1 MWQPLRMSVHLVHG
15 ADDAL
20 VADKVTEIVRE
31 LVGDEDRSLVLEE
44 FAGDFVMAGA
54 TEAASTPPFF
64 TERRVVVVDRGGAL
78 SADDVAVLV
87 EYLADPPDFTDLVI
101 VWSSGRVSDALKKAV
116 TKSGGRVIDPSPPT
130 RAADRRE
137 WWSEQIRA
145 RELEIEPA
153 AQAMLVE
160 WLGEDVSRLDGL
172 VRTLKSAYG
181 SKRVSVDMLRPYLGE
196 RGDVLPWDLTDAIDG
211 GRATEALR
219 AARRMMKAGE
229 RHPLQILAQL
239 HNHYGRLARLDGEDL
254 SSKESIEVAAGVK
267 GYPAQKAF
275 NTYRSIGHDGVRR
288 AFELLSTADADLRG
302 GTGLDEDV
310 VMDVL
315 IARLARLAPA
325 VSRRR

>member
-1 MWQPLRMSVHLVHG
+1 MSVHLVHG
-15 ADDAL
+15 SDEAL

-31 LVGDEDRSLVLEE
+31 LVGDQDRSLVLEE
-44 FAGDFVMAGA
+44 FTGDVVVAGA

-64 TERRVVVVDRGGAL
+64 TERRVVVIDKGSALTADEVDVLRRYL
-78 SADDVAVLV
+78 DDPA
-87 EYLADPPDFTDLVI
+87 DFTDLVI
-101 VWSSGRVSDALKKAV
+101 VWGSGRVPDALKKAV
-116 TKSGGRVIDPSPPT
+116 TGGGGRVVDPSPPT
-130 RAADRRE
+130 RAAERRD

-145 RELEIEPA
+145 RELDIEPA
-153 AQAMLVE
+153 AQALLVE

-172 VRTLKSAYG
+172 VRTLKAAYG
-181 SKRVSVDMLRPYLGE
+181 TKRVSTEMLAPYLGE
-196 RGDVLPWDLTDAIDG
+196 RGDALPWDLTDAIDS

-239 HNHYGRLARLDGEDL
+239 HNHYTKLARLDGQDH
-254 SSKESIEVAAGVK
+254 STKEAIEAAVGAK
-267 GYPAQKAF
+267 GFPAQKAF
-275 NTYRSIGHDGVRR
+275 TTYRAIGHDGVRR
-288 AFELLSTADADLRG
+288 AFELLAGADADLRG